1 MPLPLLSVST
11 DGGPSALLIIAAVV
25 VLGIGAQWLAWR
37 TKFPSILLLLG
48 FGFLA
53 GPVTGFIPQEAL
65 SGDWVLTFASL
76 SVGIILFEGGL
87 TLRFDEFKEVGRAV
101 VNLITIGVLI
111 TGVLGTLGAHYLAGF
126 SWEVAVVLGA
136 LLTVTGPTVVLPLL
150 RHVRPAGRVG
160 TIAKWEGI
168 TIDPIGAILA
178 VLVLE
183 AVILINEPAEA
194 AGTHES
200 VWGALATGLA
210 FELVVGVGVAVLA
223 AGLLIVLLHRRLV
236 PDWLQN
242 PVALMVVIAAFAVSN
257 SLQEEAGLLEATLL
271 GIIMANQKYVSVRRI
286 VEFKEDLRV
295 LLISLLFIVLSAR
308 LDASAFAIM
317 LAPGPLLF
325 LGALMLIIRPLAVM
339 ASSWGTGLTWREQG
353 FLMWLA
359 PRGIVAAA
367 VASLFSF
374 RLAEFFPA
382 DAERIV
388 PVVFLVIVGT
398 VAVYGLTISPLARW
412 LGLAMP
418 DPQGILFIGA
428 QGWVRKV
435 ATALQDLGVRVQL
448 VDANARNVRQ
458 SRKLGLT
465 AQRANILAEGV
476 IDDIP
481 LSGIG
486 RLLAV
491 TPNDEVNALAALH
504 FGEVFESD
512 EVFQLPMRSEG
523 APGSNPGSEIPRH
536 LRGRPLFSTDATY
549 TSLDERFESG
559 AQIFVAHLSA
569 THTLA
574 GLMEEHEDESVTP
587 LFIVRGEKVKV
598 FAEDSEIT
606 PQPGDAVVL
615 LADQSPGD
623 GWLQPDA
630 PAIEV
635 TPLPKAALLATG
647 GVPDPARE
655 EAQAAAEADGPSVAQ
670 APPEAGDGRPGEPIP
685 PGA

>member
-1 MPLPLLSVST
+1 MPSPLLT
-11 DGGPSALLIIAAVV
+11 IAAVV

-53 GPVTGFIPQEAL
+53 GPVTGFLPQDAL
-65 SGDWVLTFASL
+65 QGEWLFPFVSL
-76 SVGIILFEGGL
+76 AVGIILFEGGL

-101 VNLITIGVLI
+101 VNLITIGVLV
-111 TGVLGTLGAHYLAGF
+111 TGVLGALGAYYLAGF

-183 AVILINEPAEA
+183 AVILIQEPTK
-194 AGTHES
+194 AGGVVDVHGS
-200 VWGALATGLA
+200 VWGAIATGLA
-210 FELVVGVGVAVLA
+210 YEVVVGVGVAALS
-223 AGLLIVLLHRRLV
+223 AGLLIVLLQRRLV

-257 SLQEEAGLLEATLL
+257 SLKEEAGLLEATLL

-308 LDASAFAIM
+308 LDPSAFEIM

-325 LGALMLIIRPLAVM
+325 LGLLMLVVRPLAVM
-339 ASSWGTGLTWREQG
+339 ASSWRTGLTWKEQT
-353 FLMWLA
+353 FLAWLA

-412 LGLAMP
+412 LGLALP

-435 ATALQDLGVRVQL
+435 ATALQDLGVRVL
-448 VDANARNVRQ
+448 LIDANSRNVRQ
-458 SRKLGLT
+458 SRKAGLG

-476 IDDIP
+476 IDDID

-491 TPNDEVNALAALH
+491 TPNDEVNSLAALH

-512 EVFQLPMRSEG
+512 EIYQLPTRADGPRHAST
-523 APGSNPGSEIPRH
+523 EIPRH
-536 LRGRPLFSTDATY
+536 LRGRPLFGTDATY
-549 TSLDERFESG
+549 TSLDERFDAG
-559 AQIFVAHLSA
+559 ARVYVVHLSERL
-569 THTLA
+569 TLQA
-574 GLMEEHEDESVTP
+574 LLDEHEDEAQVTP
-587 LFIVRGEKVKV
+587 LFIVRGEKVRV
-598 FAEDSEIT
+598 FAEDAEIT
-606 PQPGDAVVL
+606 PQPGDALVL
-615 LADQSPGD
+615 LADRALDDESMARGRQAEPETDELPSRPPAVGGD
-623 GWLQPDA
+623 GA
-630 PAIEV
+630 G
-635 TPLPKAALLATG
+635 AAV
-647 GVPDPARE
+647 VPE
-655 EAQAAAEADGPSVAQ
+655 
-670 APPEAGDGRPGEPIP
+670 
-685 PGA
+685 

>member
-1 MPLPLLSVST
+1 M
-11 DGGPSALLIIAAVV
+11 IAAVV

-53 GPVTGFIPQEAL
+53 GPITGFLPQDAL
-65 SGDWVLTFASL
+65 QGEWLFPFVSL

-87 TLRFDEFKEVGRAV
+87 TLRFDELREVGKSV
-101 VNLITIGVLI
+101 FNLITVGVAV
-111 TGVLGTLGAHYLAGF
+111 TGVLAAVGAHYLADF
-126 SWEVAVVLGA
+126 SWEVAIVLGA

-183 AVILINEPAEA
+183 SVILYHEPSV
-194 AGTHES
+194 AGETRET
-200 VWGALATGLA
+200 VWGALIEGIAY
-210 FELVVGVGVAVLA
+210 EVVVGVGVAALA
-223 AGLLIVLLHRRLV
+223 AGLLILLLHRRLV

-257 SLQEEAGLLEATLL
+257 TLKEEAGLLEATLL

-295 LLISLLFIVLSAR
+295 LLISLLFIVLAAR
-308 LDASAFAIM
+308 LEPSAFEVM

-325 LGALMLIIRPLAVM
+325 LALLMLVVRPLAVA
-339 ASSWGTGLTWREQG
+339 ASSLGTGLDWKEQA
-353 FLMWLA
+353 FLAWLA

-382 DAERIV
+382 EAERIV

-412 LGLAMP
+412 LGLALP
-418 DPQGILFIGA
+418 DPQGILFVGA
-428 QGWVRKV
+428 QPWVRRV
-435 ATALQDLGVRVQL
+435 AKALQDLGVRVL
-448 VDANARNVRQ
+448 LIDANARNVRVA
-458 SRKLGLT
+458 RRAGIP
-465 AQRANILAEGV
+465 AQRTNILAEGV
-476 IDDIP
+476 IDD
-481 LSGIG
+481 LDLNGIG
-486 RLLAV
+486 RLAAV

-504 FGEVFESD
+504 FAEVFESD
-512 EVFQLPMRSEG
+512 HVYQLPMRTESN
-523 APGSNPGSEIPRH
+523 GSAAANEIPRH
-536 LRGRPLFSTDATY
+536 LSGRPLFASDATHV
-549 TSLDERFESG
+549 SIEERFDAG
-559 AQIFVAHLSA
+559 ARVRTIRLSA
-569 THTLA
+569 ETEWLREA
-574 GLMEEHEDESVTP
+574 ADDETFTP
-587 LFIVRGEKVKV
+587 LFLVRGQKVRI

-606 PQPGDAVVL
+606 PLPDDLLVALVTPDPSSDALWRDVMET
-615 LADQSPGD
+615 ASTPEREEPDPEMAETSEGGD
-623 GWLQPDA
+623 GLARQ
-630 PAIEV
+630 
-635 TPLPKAALLATG
+635 PLP
-647 GVPDPARE
+647 PA
-655 EAQAAAEADGPSVAQ
+655 QG
-670 APPEAGDGRPGEPIP
+670 
-685 PGA
+685 

>member
-1 MPLPLLSVST
+1 MSSPLVT
-11 DGGPSALLIIAAVV
+11 IAAVV

-53 GPVTGFIPQEAL
+53 GPVTGFLPQEAL
-65 SGDWVLTFASL
+65 QGEWLFPFVSL
-76 SVGIILFEGGL
+76 AVGIILFEGGL
-87 TLRFDEFKEVGRAV
+87 TLRFDEFREVGKAV
-101 VNLITIGVLI
+101 VNLITIGVVV
-111 TGVLGTLGAHYLAGF
+111 TGVLGAIGAHYIAGF

-183 AVILINEPAEA
+183 TVILLHEPSQA
-194 AGTHES
+194 AGDHGS
-200 VWGALATGLA
+200 PWSALAQGIA
-210 FELVVGVGVAVLA
+210 FEIVVGVGVAVLA
-223 AGLLIVLLHRRLV
+223 AVLLVFLLHRRLV

-242 PVALMVVIAAFAVSN
+242 PVALMVVIAAFAISN
-257 SLQEEAGLLEATLL
+257 TLQEEAGLLEATLL

-308 LDASAFAIM
+308 LDPSAFEIM
-317 LAPGPLLF
+317 WAPGPLLF
-325 LGALMLIIRPLAVM
+325 LALLMLVIRPLSVVI
-339 ASSWGTGLTWREQG
+339 SSWGTGLNWREQA
-353 FLMWLA
+353 FLSWLA

-374 RLAEFFPA
+374 RLTEFFPA
-382 DAERIV
+382 EAERIV

-412 LGLAMP
+412 LGLAQP
-418 DPQGILFIGA
+418 DPQGVLFVGA
-428 QGWVRKV
+428 QPWVQRV
-435 ATALQDLGVRVQL
+435 ARALQSLGIRVL
-448 VDANARNVRQ
+448 LIDANDRNVRLAK
-458 SRKLGLT
+458 RADLP

-476 IDDIP
+476 IDDLD

-512 EVFQLPMRSEG
+512 EVYQLPMRADGPTS
-523 APGSNPGSEIPRH
+523 AATEIPRH
-536 LRGRPLFSTDATY
+536 LRGRPLFATDATY
-549 TSLDERFESG
+549 SSLDERFDAG
-559 AQIFVAHLSA
+559 ATIHVIRI
-569 THTLA
+569 
-574 GLMEEHEDESVTP
+574 DESRSFKDLREETEEGTLTP
-587 LFIVRGEKVKV
+587 LFHVRDAKVRV
-598 FAEDSEIT
+598 YAEDADVQPI
-606 PQPGDAVVL
+606 PGDAVIVL
-615 LADQSPGD
+615 TDGPLRDRWTSARPAAASPPESVLEGD
-623 GWLQPDA
+623 GLPA
-630 PAIEV
+630 PV
-635 TPLPKAALLATG
+635 
-647 GVPDPARE
+647 
-655 EAQAAAEADGPSVAQ
+655 VAS
-670 APPEAGDGRPGEPIP
+670 ER
-685 PGA
+685 